1 MRNKTLQTVL
11 YFILMWFSMKDD
23 DDDGYYGQV
32 YTNTCTQNCI
42 TFRILPEPF
51 ILYYVTFQK
60 CFKISF
66 IK

>member
-1 MRNKTLQTVL
+1 
-11 YFILMWFSMKDD
+11 MKDD

-51 ILYYVTFQK
+51 ILYYVTFEK